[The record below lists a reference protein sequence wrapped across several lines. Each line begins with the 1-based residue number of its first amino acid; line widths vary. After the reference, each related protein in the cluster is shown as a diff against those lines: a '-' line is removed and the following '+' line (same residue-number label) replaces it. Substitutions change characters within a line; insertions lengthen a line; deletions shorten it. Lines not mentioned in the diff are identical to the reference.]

1 MYSSIDLDIKP
12 LAIRSCRATRSRIA
26 KRDPSPESSSG
37 ESEFSEYELS
47 PKIRPTRHRR
57 MQGTSEERSV
67 SPPLVD
73 IKSEPISPSSSL
85 RAGSIKGKA
94 KPKAKAKRG
103 SGRKG
108 EPRRTQNMV
117 AQKKY
122 RDKRVNA
129 AHLVC
134 FSFNLSLSYPLT
146 VRCLILL
153 SSSERLMTRPMMRHH
168 IGPLSDQSL
177 LSIRSRSKVSNS
189 V

>member
-1 MYSSIDLDIKP
+1 M
-12 LAIRSCRATRSRIA
+12 IRRSTT
-26 KRDPSPESSSG
+26 PESSDG
-37 ESEFSEYELS
+37 DESDVSDYQLS
-47 PKIRPTRHRR
+47 PKVRPARTR
-57 MQGTSEERSV
+57 GVKEETPERSV
-67 SPPLVD
+67 SPLLVGV
-73 IKSEPISPSSSL
+73 KSEPISPSSSL
-85 RAGSIKGKA
+85 RPGSIKGKA

-134 FSFNLSLSYPLT
+134 FSFYLSLSSPLT
-146 VRCLILL
+146 VRCPILL